1 MNDDRQVC
9 GACQL
14 HLPHKDLLLHIA
26 RRVGVEIIQSD
37 FAPGNYFGMP
47 CQSLQFLEIAI
58 GGQLGLVRM
67 NANRSVKKLVLLRE
81 SNAAIERPR
90 PISIADRDDG
100 VDTGFSRARNHLLA
114 IRLELL
120 AFEMCVRINEHK

>member
-1 MNDDRQVC
+1 
-9 GACQL
+9 
-14 HLPHKDLLLHIA
+14 KDLLLHIA

-90 PISIADRDDG
+90 PISIADRDDF
-100 VDTGFSRARNHLLA
+100 VVTGLSRSRNLQ
-114 IRLELL
+114 ISISLELL
-120 AFEMCVRINEHK
+120 ALEISVKINKHK

>member
-1 MNDDRQVC
+1 
-9 GACQL
+9 
-14 HLPHKDLLLHIA
+14 
-26 RRVGVEIIQSD
+26 
-37 FAPGNYFGMP
+37 
-47 CQSLQFLEIAI
+47 
-58 GGQLGLVRM
+58 M

-90 PISIADRDDG
+90 PISIADRDDV